1 MTRNQIHDID
11 NFSITSIG
19 KSIELQLISSKNSP
33 DKRRRQIGNNLNRL
47 RTDRNKVDYDDHIS
61 NL

>member
-19 KSIELQLISSKNSP
+19 KSIELQLISSRNSP